1 MQDISETATG
11 TENWQAEYFQAAG
24 EFVTRDPDFDSEGPA
39 SSVEWSALEEAIAA
53 APLSETN
60 RDILLTLLQNAQVT
74 PLLPLDFI
82 TGASGL
88 MAEPLTAD
96 RLRTLSDE
104 HVAQSLKA
112 DLMRAA
118 ADQLEELGPSPRDP
132 EIAEALQAG
141 LSVDLVERALAHPEG
156 VRGAVQALY
165 ASLSEM
171 EIPLSPDFTLTE
183 ESGNLGPDLSRF
195 LALGRSLTLSA
206 PERVSDADSLA
217 FALSLPSFIDGPDIL
232 MDELRALFR
241 ALSELSSAL
250 GEATFTCVIAGLGD
264 ALVLFGTSACDD
276 TGLTTANDLISA
288 VRDAATEA
296 GVECAVSLD
305 AVAGDIQQQFELLS
319 SGASPI
325 QIDPADIA
333 LNAAA
338 INLFRNAI
346 ASTSPD
352 LLPEYEGA
360 LSALTSLNACP
371 GVDRERL
378 RSRGFSDETI
388 DVIESHLGTG
398 LTLTQATSRWVLGN
412 DIILQEL
419 RLPSDILSEEDPS
432 LLRLLGFSRKEIDA
446 AERHLA
452 SAADLTL
459 IPLLARAGITLNPD
473 EATAYGWVLA
483 LSAAIPGVPVGHAL
497 DIDLSGDTS
506 TLADEIGKLWN
517 TGVRLTLTGN
527 NTAAQDAAARRMNH
541 ILELVQDARD
551 AEATYS
557 ADAEPAPSA
566 PVQETYT
573 PPATSGNERRAN
585 RLRLP
590 DRRKG
595 YIQKA
600 TVGGHKV
607 YLHTGEFDD
616 GELGEIFIDMHKE
629 GAAFR
634 SLMNNFAIAISI
646 GLQYGVPLEEF
657 VEAFVYTRFD
667 PAGEVTGND
676 SIKRAT
682 SILDYIFRELAV
694 SYLGR
699 EDLAELSEG
708 QSHDGLGRGL
718 KDDVFQFP
726 AEAAQIVSKGF
737 SRGQLPDNIVIL
749 DKRRKGGEAE
759 EPEQENYLGD
769 PCPSCGHFTLTAK
782 GDEITCDAC
791 GQEASDLNL

>member
-195 LALGRSLTLSA
+195 LALGRSLTLSD
-206 PERVSDADSLA
+206 PETVSDADSLA

-241 ALSELSSAL
+241 ALSELSTAL
-250 GEATFTCVIAGLGD
+250 SEATFTCVIAGLGD
-264 ALVLFGTSACDD
+264 ALVLLGTSACDD
-276 TGLTTANDLISA
+276 TGLATANDLISA

-296 GVECAVSLD
+296 GAECVVSLD

-506 TLADEIGKLWN
+506 TLAGETGKLWN

-557 ADAEPAPSA
+557 ADAEPAPSVPEPEIYA
-566 PVQETYT
+566 
-573 PPATSGNERRAN
+573 PPASASGNERRAN

-595 YIQKA
+595 YIQKS

-749 DKRRKGGEAE
+749 DKRRKGASD
-759 EPEQENYLGD
+759 EPEQESYLGD

-791 GQEASDLNL
+791 GESNAENS